1 MSGLPP
7 SFARPHVNHADV
19 SPASETGVLVFPGT
33 DIGPEPVGELLPG
46 CCGEVVGAMVV
57 EGVVVVI
64 GDDVD
69 GDDGDEDDGVEGD
82 VGDVEEMSPG
92 AAKANR
98 FGDSVP
104 ASATRFGVADVM
116 IVDITV
122 EGEAVGVD
130 DRNLAARPATWGDAI
145 DVPVRV

>member
-1 MSGLPP
+1 MADKFLDKFKNMMGLDTD
-7 SFARPHVNHADV
+7 SKYAD
-19 SPASETGVLVFPGT
+19 EEYE
-33 DIGPEPVGELLPG
+33 DYDGE
-46 CCGEVVGAMVV
+46 
-57 EGVVVVI
+57 
-64 GDDVD
+64 
-69 GDDGDEDDGVEGD
+69 DGDEDDGVEGD

-130 DRNLAARPATWGDAI
+130 DRNLAARPATCGDAI